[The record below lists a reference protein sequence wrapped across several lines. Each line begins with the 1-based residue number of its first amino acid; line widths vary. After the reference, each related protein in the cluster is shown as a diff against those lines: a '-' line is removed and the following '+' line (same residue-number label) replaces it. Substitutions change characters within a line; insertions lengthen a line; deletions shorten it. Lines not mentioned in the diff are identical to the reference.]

1 MQLRDHMKKI
11 LIYTFGIFGFVN
23 IANAQ
28 IIDTTKVY
36 KKRVL
41 ENTEIDLLMSNQL
54 TEEQR
59 AFLKAN
65 KVQIMDALL
74 MTTVYTPSGTRMK
87 IKARDSPHQAW
98 LIAHN
103 HNSPIPILALDTE
116 ATND

>member
-1 MQLRDHMKKI
+1 MDALTRI
-11 LIYTFGIFGFVN
+11 RNAGFTVTLDDD
-23 IANAQ
+23 AF
-28 IIDTTKVY
+28 TVKP
-36 KKRVL
+36 
-41 ENTEIDLLMSNQL
+41 SNQL

-116 ATND
+116 AAND